1 MWGFGALL
9 YEIWSLGCKPFEDME
24 NNEVRAFTQSITIR
38 QTTYIHAREAHNHDH
53 IHNFTTGDQP
63 RPNWLSLTPST
74 WVPKSNVLS
83 NDILLVRM
91 SLIHTYIHYCSARVR
106 NICMWCSELM
116 PTQPCSAV
124 LFKAIAVNSSI
135 QCTQDALYLCHHQH
149 ASTAATNI
157 YSHCMIHLAS

>member
-38 QTTYIHAREAHNHDH
+38 QTTYIHAREAHNHGH
-53 IHNFTTGDQP
+53 IRNFTTGDQP

-91 SLIHTYIHYCSARVR
+91 SLIYTYVHYCSARVP

-116 PTQPCSAV
+116 PTQPCSTLQGNSCQLKYTMHTGCIV
-124 LFKAIAVNSSI
+124 LMSP
-135 QCTQDALYLCHHQH
+135 
-149 ASTAATNI
+149 STCLDRSYEYI
-157 YSHCMIHLAS
+157 